1 MCNSGHCL
9 GRIISPAQD
18 TEYLFWP
25 GSTPNITWR
34 FDNSV
39 PPIYYPSHHYRVW
52 HFTRIRIRDG
62 STSSEEMVAHI
73 YDDDVPEIRWSN
85 LSGVNVG
92 IEKPATLILK
102 NVDQSYNGVYQFTVY
117 GEKRR
122 VRVFIAGKQ

>member
-1 MCNSGHCL
+1 
-9 GRIISPAQD
+9 
-18 TEYLFWP
+18 
-25 GSTPNITWR
+25 
-34 FDNSV
+34 
-39 PPIYYPSHHYRVW
+39 
-52 HFTRIRIRDG
+52 
-62 STSSEEMVAHI
+62 MVAHI